1 MSCRDICLQSVCPVR
16 KCRVVSRYLPTFSV
30 SREDISGNDTD
41 RNGHGPLHPQHKEWI
56 SSLLIAASTEA
67 AVDSPKLYEP
77 VMSRCLVCPPRAN
90 QCADSIFDSW
100 RTQMSCRV
108 ETLAY
113 ECVCKCLCCVARHFN
128 TNRKCLTVL
137 FPKNCLRTLGI

>member
-1 MSCRDICLQSVCPVR
+1 MKTENCRVVSRHLPPFSVSHF
-16 KCRVVSRYLPTFSV
+16 RVVSRYLPTFSV

-77 VMSRCLVCPPRAN
+77 VPRMSPARESG
-90 QCADSIFDSW
+90 ADSIFDSLSEHKCHVVS
-100 RTQMSCRV
+100 RHLPMNV
-108 ETLAY
+108 
-113 ECVCKCLCCVARHFN
+113 CVNVYVVSRHM
-128 TNRKCLTVL
+128 
-137 FPKNCLRTLGI
+137 PKIL